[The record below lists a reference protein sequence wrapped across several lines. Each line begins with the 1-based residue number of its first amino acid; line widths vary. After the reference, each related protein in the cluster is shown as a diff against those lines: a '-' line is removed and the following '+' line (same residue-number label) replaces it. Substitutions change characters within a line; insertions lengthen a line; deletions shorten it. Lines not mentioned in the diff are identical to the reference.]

1 VKADADNVNGAK
13 IADKFGH
20 VLILNLQPV

>member
-1 VKADADNVNGAK
+1 MKADADNVNGAK

-20 VLILNLQPV
+20 ALILNLQPV